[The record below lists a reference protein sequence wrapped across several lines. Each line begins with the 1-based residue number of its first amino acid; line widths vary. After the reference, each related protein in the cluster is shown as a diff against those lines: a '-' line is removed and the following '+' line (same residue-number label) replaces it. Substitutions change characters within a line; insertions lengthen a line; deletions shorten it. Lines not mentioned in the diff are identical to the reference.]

1 MEKIK
6 GYLLYDLG
14 YNDTAVIMTSAKT
27 VYTDLQDVKKE
38 IIKKLEQSISE
49 FIDTPK
55 EKQENYELIENIKT
69 TVSVYSLN
77 YYLEDMFFIKEVIIQ
92 IK

>member
-38 IIKKLEQSISE
+38 IQ
-49 FIDTPK
+49 T
-55 EKQENYELIENIKT
+55 
-69 TVSVYSLN
+69 
-77 YYLEDMFFIKEVIIQ
+77 
-92 IK
+92 